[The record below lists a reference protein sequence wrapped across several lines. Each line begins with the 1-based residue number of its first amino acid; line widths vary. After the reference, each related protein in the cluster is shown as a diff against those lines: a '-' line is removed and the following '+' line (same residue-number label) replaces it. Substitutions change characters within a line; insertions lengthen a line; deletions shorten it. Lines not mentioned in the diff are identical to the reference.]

1 MRKRSLSRVTLKRM
15 ILEEMM
21 RINEIVDPKSFKRI
35 GDDEFTVDLYPNRP
49 GEGEDPAM
57 GYRGKIIKYKGE
69 ELPKPGDDMPFGY
82 GEEGGPGSQRSFS
95 GQMSGQVRPLLRG
108 EDPEEMSMP
117 KPKKTSSRVT
127 KKDAISDAL
136 ARLAMLL
143 TTEEQDDALDAL
155 AGALEDARLGIGEID
170 DVFDVDEGDDEL
182 VDFDPYDY
190 EDDLGDAG
198 ELDLEDEDDEDPLA

>member
-1 MRKRSLSRVTLKRM
+1 MKKRSLSRVKLKRM

-21 RINEIVDPKSFKRI
+21 RINERVDPASFKRD
-35 GDDEFTVDLYPNRP
+35 GDEFTVDLFPDRP
-49 GEGEDPAM
+49 GEGEEPVR
-57 GYRGKIIKYKGE
+57 GYKGKVVKYRGE
-69 ELPKPGDDMPFGY
+69 ELPKPGDEMPFGY

-108 EDPEEMSMP
+108 EDPEAMSMS

-127 KKDAISDAL
+127 KKDAIGNAL

-155 AGALEDARLGIGEID
+155 AGALEDARLGIGDIE
-170 DVFDVDEGDDEL
+170 DVFDVDDSLEL
-182 VDFDPYDY
+182 YDPDMEV
-190 EDDLGDAG
+190 EDDLGDIGDA
-198 ELDLEDEDDEDPLA
+198 DPFAED

>member
-21 RINEIVDPKSFKRI
+21 RINERVDPKSFKRD
-35 GDDEFTVDLYPNRP
+35 GDEFTVDLYPDRP

-57 GYRGKIIKYKGE
+57 GYRGKIIKYRGE

-82 GEEGGPGSQRSFS
+82 GQEGGPGSQRSFS

-117 KPKKTSSRVT
+117 KPKKASSRVT
-127 KKDAISDAL
+127 KKDAIGDAL

-155 AGALEDARLGIGEID
+155 AGALEDANLGIGEIE
-170 DVFDVDEGDDEL
+170 DVFDVDDSLEL
-182 VDFDPYDY
+182 YDPDMDS
-190 EDDLGDAG
+190 EDDLGDIG
-198 ELDLEDEDDEDPLA
+198 DEDPFAEDY